1 MLELKNVG
9 KSFADIQ
16 VLDDITFSVKEG
28 EFVSIIGPSGS
39 GKSTLFNILNGITTQ
54 SMGEALFNGQS
65 LSEKTRPFAYMPQKD
80 TLFPWRTIE
89 ENVLLPLQIQGV
101 KKKAAAEAVAAHFA
115 TFGLE
120 GFEAAYP
127 HQLSGGM
134 RQRANLLRTYMTNKD
149 IFLLDEPFGSLDAM
163 TRQTLQDW
171 LLDIWQT
178 WGKTVLF
185 ITHDIDEAL
194 YLSDR
199 VIVLS
204 NRPARVIRDMPIPLE
219 RPRRREIAVSES
231 YNQLKLDLY
240 HLLGQLNN

>member
-1 MLELKNVG
+1 MLELKQVE
-9 KSFADIQ
+9 KSFAGAKVLNDIS
-16 VLDDITFSVKEG
+16 FSVKEG

-39 GKSTLFNILNGITTQ
+39 GKSTIFNILNGITKQ
-54 SMGEALFNGQS
+54 SSGEVLFKGQALP
-65 LSEKTRPFAYMPQKD
+65 EKHRPFAYMPQKD
-80 TLFPWRTIE
+80 SLLPWRTIQ
-89 ENVLLPLQIQGV
+89 ENVILPELIQGNN
-101 KKKAAAEAVAAHFA
+101 KAKAREEASAHFP
-115 TFGLE
+115 TFGLD
-120 GFEAAYP
+120 GFENAYP

-163 TRQTLQDW
+163 TRQALQDW
-171 LLDIWQT
+171 LLEIWQT

-204 NRPARVIRDMPIPLE
+204 GRPGTVLRDMKVPLE
-219 RPRRREIAVSES
+219 RPRKRELSVSEA
-231 YNQLKLDLY
+231 YNKLKLDLFQ
-240 HLLGQLNN
+240 LLGHLND

>member
-1 MLELKNVG
+1 MLELKSIE
-9 KSFADIQ
+9 KSFGDIK
-16 VLDDITFSVKEG
+16 VLNDISFSVEEG

-39 GKSTLFNILNGITTQ
+39 GKSTLFNILNGIT
-54 SMGEALFNGQS
+54 SPSSGEVLIYGQPI
-65 LSEKTRPFAYMPQKD
+65 SEKDRPFAYMPQKD
-80 TLFPWRTIE
+80 TLFPWRTIQ
-89 ENVLLPLQIQGV
+89 ENVILPQLIQGI
-101 KKKAAAEAVAAHFA
+101 KKANAKNEASSHFA

-120 GFEAAYP
+120 GFEEAFP

-134 RQRANLLRTYMTNKD
+134 RQRANLLRTYMTHKD

-171 LLDIWQT
+171 LLQIWQT

-204 NRPARVIRDMPIPLE
+204 NRPGKVIRDLSIPLE
-219 RPRRREIAVSES
+219 RPRKREISVSEP
-231 YNQLKLDLY
+231 YNQLKLDLFQ
-240 HLLGQLNN
+240 LLGHLND

>member
-1 MLELKNVG
+1 MLELKHIE
-9 KSFADIQ
+9 KSYLDLKVLNDIS
-16 VLDDITFSVKEG
+16 FSVEKG

-39 GKSTLFNILNGITTQ
+39 GKSTIFNILNGVTKQ
-54 SMGEALFNGQS
+54 SEGDVLYNGQN
-65 LSEKTRPFAYMPQKD
+65 LSDTQRPFAYMPQKD
-80 TLFPWRTIE
+80 TLLPWRSIQD
-89 ENVLLPLQIQGV
+89 NVILPQLIQGI
-101 KKKAAAEAVAAHFA
+101 KKSTALEELTAHLS

-120 GFEAAYP
+120 GFEGLYP

-134 RQRANLLRTYMTNKD
+134 RQRANLLRTYMTHKD

-163 TRQTLQDW
+163 TRQNLQDW
-171 LLDIWQT
+171 LLQIWQA

-204 NRPARVIRDMPIPLE
+204 NRPATIIRDMKVPIE
-219 RPRRREIAVSES
+219 RPRKRDITASQT
-231 YNQLKLDLY
+231 YNQLKLDLFK
-240 HLLGQLNN
+240 LFDQLNN

>member
-1 MLELKNVG
+1 MLELKNVD
-9 KSFADIQ
+9 KSFATIKVLSDLSFSIQ
-16 VLDDITFSVKEG
+16 EG

-39 GKSTLFNILNGITTQ
+39 GKSTLFNILNGITKQT
-54 SMGEALFNGQS
+54 SGEVLFHGEP
-65 LSEKTRPFAYMPQKD
+65 LSKKERPFAYMPQKD

-89 ENVLLPLQIQGV
+89 ENVILPQLLQGV
-101 KKKAAAEAVAAHFA
+101 KKDQAVKAVAAHFP

-120 GFEAAYP
+120 GFEKAYP

-134 RQRANLLRTYMTNKD
+134 RQRANLLRTYMTHKD
-149 IFLLDEPFGSLDAM
+149 ILLLDEPFGSLDAM

-171 LLDIWQT
+171 LLEIWQT

-199 VIVLS
+199 ILVLS
-204 NRPARVIRDMPIPLE
+204 DRPARMIRDMAVPLE
-219 RPRRREIAVSES
+219 RPRKREVSVTES

-240 HLLGQLNN
+240 QLLGQIRS